1 MSNTI
6 GMTVS
11 RMMTHNP
18 YTVDWNTP
26 VTDAQALM
34 RREKF
39 HRLPV
44 LSKHK
49 KLIGIISEKDLL
61 YAAPSPAT
69 SLNVYEMSDLLN
81 RLTVSEVMTED
92 VITIDESTLI
102 EDAARIMVD
111 NNIGGLPVMRGE
123 TLVGIITE
131 SDLFRLFIELFG
143 TRRSGLRL
151 SLLVPEK
158 RGEIAAIGT
167 AIADSGGN
175 IISLG
180 TFPGEDPTNHTVI
193 MKVEDIDQA
202 RIEAILQ
209 PLQVQVLDIR

>member
-1 MSNTI
+1 
-6 GMTVS
+6 MTVAKI
-11 RMMTHNP
+11 MTRNP
-18 YTVDWNTP
+18 FTVDWNTP
-26 VTDAQALM
+26 VTDAQSLM
-34 RREKF
+34 RRERF

-69 SLNVYEMSDLLN
+69 SLNVYEMSELLN

-92 VITIDESTLI
+92 VITIDETTLI

-111 NNIGGLPVMRGE
+111 TNIGGLPVLRDGV
-123 TLVGIITE
+123 LIGIVTE

-143 TRRSGLRL
+143 TRRTGMRL

-158 RGEIAAIGT
+158 RGEIAAITT
-167 AIADSGGN
+167 AITENGGN

-193 MKVEDIDQA
+193 IKVEDIHRDTVSS
-202 RIEAILQ
+202 ILE

>member
-1 MSNTI
+1 
-6 GMTVS
+6 MTVAK
-11 RMMTHNP
+11 MMTRNP

-69 SLNVYEMSDLLN
+69 SLNVYEMNELLN
-81 RLTVSEVMTED
+81 KLKVSEVMTED
-92 VITIDESTLI
+92 VITIDETTLI

-123 TLVGIITE
+123 VLIGIITE

-143 TRRSGLRL
+143 TRRPGLRL

-158 RGEIAAIGT
+158 RGEIAAITT
-167 AIADSGGN
+167 AISENGAN
-175 IISLG
+175 IISVG

-193 MKVEDIDQA
+193 MKVEDIERDK
-202 RIEAILQ
+202 ISEILE
-209 PLQVQVLDIR
+209 PLQVEVLDIR